1 MSFLRHKQIYQSDV
15 LLKSRGEA
23 FSCSAPSLIVLMS
36 LRPVIPWRVGL
47 HQSPPPLHQPVSIFH
62 PSAETVNHHLTGL
75 WNFDLAEWGEP
86 STGVDR
92 ESTSEEGEKLRRE
105 V

>member
-15 LLKSRGEA
+15 SLKSQGEA

-36 LRPVIPWRVGL
+36 LQPAVPWRVGL
-47 HQSPPPLHQPVSIFH
+47 HQSLPPLHQPVSIFH

-75 WNFDLAEWGEP
+75 GNFRPGRMGRVFNR
-86 STGVDR
+86 S
-92 ESTSEEGEKLRRE
+92 
-105 V
+105 